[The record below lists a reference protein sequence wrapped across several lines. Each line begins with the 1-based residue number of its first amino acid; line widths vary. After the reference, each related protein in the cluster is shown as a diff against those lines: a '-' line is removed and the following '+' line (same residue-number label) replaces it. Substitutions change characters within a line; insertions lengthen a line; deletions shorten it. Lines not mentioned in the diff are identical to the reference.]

1 MKFGTKLAILL
12 KNDEPVYNEM
22 YLKTKIKSYEAKINT
37 SFYNNKMPKE
47 GSHGI

>member
-1 MKFGTKLAILL
+1 
-12 KNDEPVYNEM
+12 M

-47 GSHGI
+47 SSHCI